1 MSCSKYPRRQGT
13 SGCQGPGGKE
23 WWQVEGFCRVLS
35 LQDVF
40 FYKKTGITRKLDRN
54 VYSIYIYIYTKIIW
68 RHSLRRYF
76 GHKRTAT
83 IFSFRSRPDFTDRG
97 TRAGDPFR
105 WGECATQQCCQYCWH
120 RKCGRRPWGLGMSF
134 SKLVVGMVFV
144 WKKIIM
150 CFYDFCSVGQHL
162 VGRVLPFAPSQKGGS
177 SFFDPRV
184 IAIQLPLPF
193 PQPAQYKCVRAA
205 LGTYNAKREE
215 LRWKTESTIDRLVYA
230 TQSLLELP
238 RNFVYEK

>member
-1 MSCSKYPRRQGT
+1 MYT
-13 SGCQGPGGKE
+13 A
-23 WWQVEGFCRVLS
+23 
-35 LQDVF
+35 
-40 FYKKTGITRKLDRN
+40 Y
-54 VYSIYIYIYTKIIW
+54 IYIYIYTKIIW

-177 SFFDPRV
+177 SFLTPESLRFSCHCRSPNQLSTNV
-184 IAIQLPLPF
+184 SGLPLAPTT
-193 PQPAQYKCVRAA
+193 PSVKNSDGKLKVLLIGWYMQP
-205 LGTYNAKREE
+205 
-215 LRWKTESTIDRLVYA
+215 
-230 TQSLLELP
+230 SL
-238 RNFVYEK
+238 Y